1 MTTNYL
7 KQIVFLNF
15 IAIPA
20 LILFFAVIALSN
32 PEKLMLFIALPG
44 FFIAFFIFKESS
56 FTRYIGLIFFN
67 SLFFGF
73 LFTLVFYFC
82 PVGPFQPSSSG
93 PLFLPFF
100 IFFSGSCS
108 FFGGLVSIIPKSF
121 IERLKIG
128 K

>member
-32 PEKLMLFIALPG
+32 PEKLMLFIALP
-44 FFIAFFIFKESS
+44 
-56 FTRYIGLIFFN
+56 
-67 SLFFGF
+67 GF